1 LVSDREGGGISP
13 LRWHFDEPPNEEVF
27 PPMIRTKR
35 FVAALRRTPSD
46 LKRLF
51 QEPLLLMGILLVNV
65 FLFLFVVLPLFKI
78 FQLSFEDNGRFSLQ
92 VFVDLMS
99 KRYNVQPL
107 IHSLT
112 LGVAVSILGTLI
124 GFIFAYAIT
133 RVDIPW
139 KRFFTVTATF
149 PIIAPPFMMSLSAIL
164 LFGKQGFVSKMI
176 LREMIQFKI
185 YGFWGLLVVE
195 TLTYFST
202 AYLTLYGVLQAIDP
216 ALEDAALDLGAS
228 KGKIFRSITLPLATP
243 GIASAIL
250 LIFSQSL
257 ADFGNPMILAGNY
270 TILATQAY
278 LTIVGMYNMKGGAA
292 LAILLLIP
300 SLIAFCVQK
309 YWVSRKSYVTVTGKP
324 SAARIKV
331 DRPLTKYSIFGLCL
345 LLASVI
351 FLFYGMILF
360 GSVVKLWGANHSL
373 TWDNYVH
380 VFTIGWEYIKDTLL
394 LSSIA
399 TPIAGVLAMVIAF
412 LVVRKNFPGKRLM
425 ELVSLL
431 TFAVPGTVVGIG
443 YILAFNQRPLLL
455 TGTAAIIVLLFI
467 FRDIAVG
474 VQTGIAELQQID
486 PSIEEASTDLGADS
500 SVTFRRITL
509 PLITPAFYAGLAFT
523 FVKCMTAISAVIF
536 VVSGKWNL
544 ITIAILGSVENSDL
558 SQAAAFSVV
567 IIIFILLALWLIQ
580 FLVNRLG
587 GGRKLK
593 FEKAETLQSI

>member
-1 LVSDREGGGISP
+1 MKKTQR
-13 LRWHFDEPPNEEVF
+13 
-27 PPMIRTKR
+27 M
-35 FVAALRRTPSD
+35 VAYLRRAPSD
-46 LKRLF
+46 VRKLF
-51 QEPLLLMGILLVNV
+51 NEPLLLVGILLVNL
-65 FLFLFVVLPLFKI
+65 FLFLFIVLPLFKI
-78 FQLSFEDNGRFSLQ
+78 FQLSFEENGRFSLGI
-92 VFVDLMS
+92 FWDLMS

-112 LGVAVSILGTLI
+112 LGVTVSILGTII
-124 GFIFAYAIT
+124 GFVFAYAIT

-139 KRFFTVTATF
+139 KRFFNITATF

-164 LFGKQGFVSKMI
+164 LFGKQGFVSKLI
-176 LREMIQFKI
+176 LQNMIQFQI
-185 YGFWGLLVVE
+185 YGFYGLLMVE

-243 GIASAIL
+243 GIASAVL
-250 LIFSQSL
+250 LVFSQSL
-257 ADFGNPMILAGNY
+257 ADFGNPIILAGNY

-278 LTIVGMYNMKGGAA
+278 LTIVGMYDMKGGAA

-300 SLIAFCVQK
+300 SLIAFFLQK

-324 SAARIKV
+324 SSGRIKM
-331 DRPLTKYSIFGLCL
+331 DDPLTRYGIFGLCL
-345 LLASVI
+345 FLTLII
-351 FLFYGMILF
+351 FLFYGMVIF
-360 GSVVKLWGANHSL
+360 GSLVKLWGANHTL
-373 TWDNYVH
+373 TLNNYKH

-399 TPIAGVLAMVIAF
+399 TPLAGILAMIIAF
-412 LVVRKNFPGKRLM
+412 LVVRKQFPGKRLM
-425 ELVSLL
+425 EMVSLL

-443 YILAFNQRPLLL
+443 YILAFNQPPLVL

-500 SVTFRRITL
+500 SFTFRKITL
-509 PLITPAFYAGLAFT
+509 PLIAPAFYSGLAFT

-567 IIIFILLALWLIQ
+567 IIIFILIALWVIQ
-580 FLVNRLG
+580 WLVNQLG
-587 GGRKLK
+587 RGRKIK
-593 FEKAETLQSI
+593 FEKAEAL

>member
-1 LVSDREGGGISP
+1 MVKTR
-13 LRWHFDEPPNEEVF
+13 
-27 PPMIRTKR
+27 R
-35 FVAALRRTPSD
+35 FVAYLRRTPSD
-46 LKRLF
+46 IRKLF
-51 QEPLLLMGILLVNV
+51 REPLLLIGILLVNL
-65 FLFLFVVLPLFKI
+65 FLFLFIVFPLFKI
-78 FQLSFEDNGRFSLQ
+78 FQLSFEEEGRFSIN
-92 VFVDLMS
+92 VFFELLS

-107 IHSLT
+107 IHSLN
-112 LGVAVSILGTLI
+112 LGVVVSILSTVI
-124 GFIFAYAIT
+124 GFIFAYAVT

-139 KRFFTVTATF
+139 KRFFNVTATF

-176 LREMIQFKI
+176 LNGLIEFKI
-185 YGFWGLLVVE
+185 YGFYGLLVVE
-195 TLTYFST
+195 TLTYFPT

-228 KGKIFRSITLPLATP
+228 KGKIFRSITLPLAIP
-243 GIASAIL
+243 GLASAFL
-250 LIFSQSL
+250 LVFSQSL

-278 LTIVGMYNMKGGAA
+278 LTIVGMYDMKGGAA

-300 SLIAFCVQK
+300 SLIAFCLQK

-324 SAARIKV
+324 STTRIKM
-331 DRPLTKYSIFGLCL
+331 DHPLTKYSIFGLCI
-345 LLASVI
+345 LLAAVI
-351 FLFYGMILF
+351 FLFYGMVFF
-360 GSVVKLWGANHSL
+360 GSLVKLWGANHSL
-373 TWDNYVH
+373 TINNYKH
-380 VFTIGWEYIKDTLL
+380 VFTVGWEFIKDTLI

-399 TPIAGVLAMVIAF
+399 TPIAGILAMIIAF
-412 LVVRKNFPGKRLM
+412 LVVRKTFPGKRLM
-425 ELVSLL
+425 EMVSLL

-443 YILAFNQRPLLL
+443 YILAFNEPPLVL

-500 SVTFRRITL
+500 SFTFRKITL
-509 PLITPAFYAGLAFT
+509 PLITPAFYSGLAFT

-567 IIIFILLALWLIQ
+567 IIVFILLALWLIQ
-580 FLVNRLG
+580 FLVNQMG
-587 GGRKLK
+587 GGRKIK
-593 FEKAETLQSI
+593 FEKAEVVRSN

>member
-1 LVSDREGGGISP
+1 
-13 LRWHFDEPPNEEVF
+13 
-27 PPMIRTKR
+27 MKR
-35 FVAALRRTPSD
+35 IQRMAAYLRRAPSD
-46 LKRLF
+46 IRKLF
-51 QEPLLLMGILLVNV
+51 KDPLLLAGILLVNV
-65 FLFLFVVLPLFKI
+65 FLFLFIVLPLFKI
-78 FQLSFEDNGRFSLQ
+78 FQLSFEENGQFSLG
-92 VFVDLMS
+92 VFWDLMS

-112 LGVAVSILGTLI
+112 LGVIVSLLSTII

-133 RVDIPW
+133 RADIPW
-139 KRFFTVTATF
+139 KRFFNIMATF

-164 LFGKQGFVSKMI
+164 LFGKQGFVSKLI
-176 LREMIQFKI
+176 LQDMIQFQI
-185 YGFWGLLVVE
+185 YGFYGLLVVE

-216 ALEDAALDLGAS
+216 ALEDAALNLGAS
-228 KGKIFRSITLPLATP
+228 KGKVFRSITLPLATP

-250 LIFSQSL
+250 LVFSQSL

-278 LTIVGMYNMKGGAA
+278 LTIVGMYDMKGGAA
-292 LAILLLIP
+292 LAVLLLIP
-300 SLIAFCVQK
+300 SLIAFLLQK

-324 SAARIKV
+324 SSARIKM
-331 DRPLTKYSIFGLCL
+331 DDPLTRYGIFGLCL
-345 LLASVI
+345 FLTSII

-360 GSVVKLWGANHSL
+360 GSFVKLWGANHTL
-373 TWDNYVH
+373 TLDNYIH
-380 VFTIGWEYIKDTLL
+380 VFTIGGKYIRDTLL

-399 TPIAGVLAMVIAF
+399 TPLAGILAMIIAF
-412 LVVRKNFPGKRLM
+412 LVVRKQFPGKRLM
-425 ELVSLL
+425 EMVSLL

-443 YILAFNQRPLLL
+443 YILAFNQPPLVL

-500 SVTFRRITL
+500 SYTFRKITL
-509 PLITPAFYAGLAFT
+509 PLITPAFYSGLAFT

-567 IIIFILLALWLIQ
+567 IIIFILIALWLIQ
-580 FLVNRLG
+580 MLVNQIG
-587 GGRKLK
+587 GDRKIK
-593 FEKAETLQSI
+593 FEKAEAI

>member
-1 LVSDREGGGISP
+1 MPRSVRAVAYL
-13 LRWHFDEPPNEEVF
+13 
-27 PPMIRTKR
+27 KR
-35 FVAALRRTPSD
+35 IPSD
-46 LKRLF
+46 IRKLWG
-51 QEPLLLMGILLVNV
+51 EPLLLFGITLVSV
-65 FLFLFVVLPLFKI
+65 FLFLFIVLPLFKI
-78 FQLSFEDNGRFSLQ
+78 FQLSFEENGRYSLK
-92 VFVDLMS
+92 VFAELLS
-99 KRYNVQPL
+99 KSYNVQPV

-112 LGVAVSILGTLI
+112 LGAAVSILGTVI
-124 GFIFAYAIT
+124 GFIFAYAVT

-139 KRFFTVTATF
+139 KRFFNVTATF

-164 LFGKQGFVSKMI
+164 LFGKQGFVSNMI
-176 LREMIQFKI
+176 LNDIIHFKI
-185 YGFWGLLVVE
+185 YGFYGLLVVE

-216 ALEDAALDLGAS
+216 ALEDAALDLGAP
-228 KGKIFRSITLPLATP
+228 KWKVFTRITLPLATP

-250 LIFSQSL
+250 LVFSQSL

-278 LTIVGMYNMKGGAA
+278 LTIVGMYDMRSGAG

-300 SLIAFCVQK
+300 SLIAFGLQK

-324 SAARIKV
+324 SSTRIKMDHPV
-331 DRPLTKYSIFGLCL
+331 TKYSIFGLCL
-345 LLASVI
+345 LLTGVI

-360 GSVVKLWGANHSL
+360 GSFVKLWGANHTL
-373 TWDNYVH
+373 TFGNYKH
-380 VFTIGWEYIKDTLL
+380 VFTVGWGFIRDTLL

-399 TPIAGVLAMVIAF
+399 TPIAGILAMFIAF

-443 YILAFNQRPLLL
+443 YILAFNEYPLKL

-467 FRDIAVG
+467 FRDLAVG

-486 PSIEEASTDLGADS
+486 PSIEEAATDLGADS
-500 SVTFRRITL
+500 ATTFRRITL

-523 FVKCMTAISAVIF
+523 FVKCMTAVSAVIF

-567 IIIFILLALWLIQ
+567 IIVFILLALWLIQ
-580 FLVNRLG
+580 FLVKQMQGEQRI
-587 GGRKLK
+587 R
-593 FEKAETLQSI
+593 FERAEAL

>member
-1 LVSDREGGGISP
+1 
-13 LRWHFDEPPNEEVF
+13 
-27 PPMIRTKR
+27 MKR
-35 FVAALRRTPSD
+35 IQRMAAYLRRAPSD
-46 LKRLF
+46 IRKLF
-51 QEPLLLMGILLVNV
+51 KDPLLLAGILLVNV
-65 FLFLFVVLPLFKI
+65 FLFLFIVLPLFKI
-78 FQLSFEDNGRFSLQ
+78 FQLSFEENGQFSLG
-92 VFVDLMS
+92 VFWDLMS

-112 LGVAVSILGTLI
+112 LGVIVSLLSTII

-133 RVDIPW
+133 RADIPW
-139 KRFFTVTATF
+139 KRFFNIMATF

-164 LFGKQGFVSKMI
+164 LFGKQGFVSKLI
-176 LREMIQFKI
+176 LQDMIQFQI
-185 YGFWGLLVVE
+185 YGFYGLLVVE

-216 ALEDAALDLGAS
+216 ALEDAALNLGAS
-228 KGKIFRSITLPLATP
+228 KGKVFRSITLPLATP

-250 LIFSQSL
+250 LVFSQSL

-278 LTIVGMYNMKGGAA
+278 LTIVGMYDMKGGAA
-292 LAILLLIP
+292 LAVLLLIP
-300 SLIAFCVQK
+300 SLIAFLLQK

-324 SAARIKV
+324 SSARIKM
-331 DRPLTKYSIFGLCL
+331 DDPLTRYGIFGLCL
-345 LLASVI
+345 FLTLII
-351 FLFYGMILF
+351 FLFYGMVLF
-360 GSVVKLWGANHSL
+360 GSFVKLWGANHTL
-373 TWDNYVH
+373 TLDNYIH
-380 VFTIGWEYIKDTLL
+380 VFTIGWKYIRDTLL

-399 TPIAGVLAMVIAF
+399 TPLAGILAMIIAF
-412 LVVRKNFPGKRLM
+412 LVVRKQFPGKRLM
-425 ELVSLL
+425 EMVSLL

-443 YILAFNQRPLLL
+443 YILAFNQPPLVL

-500 SVTFRRITL
+500 SFTFRKITL
-509 PLITPAFYAGLAFT
+509 PLITPAFYSGLAFT

-567 IIIFILLALWLIQ
+567 IIIFILIALWLIQ
-580 FLVNRLG
+580 MLVNQIG
-587 GGRKLK
+587 GERKIK
-593 FEKAETLQSI
+593 FEKAKAI

>member
-1 LVSDREGGGISP
+1 MPGSGRAVAYL
-13 LRWHFDEPPNEEVF
+13 
-27 PPMIRTKR
+27 KR
-35 FVAALRRTPSD
+35 VPSD
-46 LKRLF
+46 IRKLWR
-51 QEPLLLMGILLVNV
+51 EPLLLLGITLVSV
-65 FLFLFVVLPLFKI
+65 FLFLFIVLPLFKI
-78 FQLSFEDNGRFSLQ
+78 FQLSFEENGRYSLK
-92 VFVDLMS
+92 VFAELLS
-99 KRYNVQPL
+99 KSYNVQPL

-112 LGVAVSILGTLI
+112 LGAAVSILGTVI
-124 GFIFAYAIT
+124 GFIFAYAVT

-139 KRFFTVTATF
+139 KRFFNVTATF

-164 LFGKQGFVSKMI
+164 LFGKQGFVSNMI
-176 LREMIQFKI
+176 LNDIIHFKI
-185 YGFWGLLVVE
+185 YGFYGLLVVE

-228 KGKIFRSITLPLATP
+228 KWKVFTRITLPLATP

-250 LIFSQSL
+250 LVFSQSL

-278 LTIVGMYNMKGGAA
+278 LTIVGMYDMRSGAG

-300 SLIAFCVQK
+300 SLIAFCLQK

-324 SAARIKV
+324 SSTRIKMDHPV
-331 DRPLTKYSIFGLCL
+331 TKYSIFGLCL
-345 LLASVI
+345 LLTGVI
-351 FLFYGMILF
+351 FLFYGMVLF
-360 GSVVKLWGANHSL
+360 GSFVKLWGANHSL
-373 TWDNYVH
+373 TFGNYKH
-380 VFTIGWEYIKDTLL
+380 VFTVGWGFIRDTLL

-399 TPIAGVLAMVIAF
+399 TPIAGILAMIIAF

-443 YILAFNQRPLLL
+443 YILAFNEYPLKL

-467 FRDIAVG
+467 FRDLAVG

-486 PSIEEASTDLGADS
+486 PSIEEAATDLGADS
-500 SVTFRRITL
+500 ATTFWRITL

-523 FVKCMTAISAVIF
+523 FVKCMTAVSAVIF

-567 IIIFILLALWLIQ
+567 IIVFILLALWLIQ
-580 FLVNRLG
+580 FLVKQMQGEQRI
-587 GGRKLK
+587 K
-593 FEKAETLQSI
+593 FERAEAL

>member
-1 LVSDREGGGISP
+1 
-13 LRWHFDEPPNEEVF
+13 
-27 PPMIRTKR
+27 MIRTKR
-35 FVAALRRTPSD
+35 LVASLRRTPSD

-133 RVDIPW
+133 RVNIPW

-164 LFGKQGFVSKMI
+164 LFGKQGFVSKII

-331 DRPLTKYSIFGLCL
+331 DRSLTKYSIFGLCL

-380 VFTIGWEYIKDTLL
+380 VFTIGWEYIKDTLI

-399 TPIAGVLAMVIAF
+399 TPISGVLAMVIAF

-509 PLITPAFYAGLAFT
+509 PLITPAFYTGLAFT

>member
-1 LVSDREGGGISP
+1 MGQA
-13 LRWHFDEPPNEEVF
+13 
-27 PPMIRTKR
+27 KR
-35 FVAALRRTPSD
+35 CVAYLKRAPSD
-46 LKRLF
+46 IRKLF
-51 QEPLLLMGILLVNV
+51 RDPLLLIGIILVNV
-65 FLFLFVVLPLFKI
+65 FLFLFIVLPLFKI
-78 FQLSFEDNGRFSLQ
+78 FQLSFEEDGQLSLK
-92 VFVDLMS
+92 VFVEVLS

-107 IHSLT
+107 IHSLN
-112 LGVAVSILGTLI
+112 LGVAVSILSTII
-124 GFIFAYAIT
+124 GFIFAYAVT

-139 KRFFTVTATF
+139 KRFFNVTATF

-176 LREMIQFKI
+176 LQNLIEFKI
-185 YGFWGLLVVE
+185 YGFYGLLMVE

-228 KGKIFRSITLPLATP
+228 KGKVFRSITLPLATP

-250 LIFSQSL
+250 LVFSQSL

-278 LTIVGMYNMKGGAA
+278 LTIVGMYDMKGGAA

-300 SLIAFCVQK
+300 SLIAFCLQK

-324 SAARIKV
+324 STTRIKMDHPV
-331 DRPLTKYSIFGLCL
+331 TKFSIFGLCL
-345 LLASVI
+345 VLAGII
-351 FLFYGMILF
+351 FLFYGMVLF
-360 GSVVKLWGANHSL
+360 GSLVKLWGANHSL
-373 TWDNYVH
+373 TINNYKH
-380 VFTIGWEYIKDTLL
+380 VFTVGWEFIKDTLI

-399 TPIAGVLAMVIAF
+399 TPIAGILAMIIAF

-425 ELVSLL
+425 EMVSLL

-443 YILAFNQRPLLL
+443 YILAFNQPPLVL

-500 SVTFRRITL
+500 SHTFRKITL
-509 PLITPAFYAGLAFT
+509 PLITPAFYSGLAFT

-567 IIIFILLALWLIQ
+567 IIVFILLALWLIQ
-580 FLVNRLG
+580 YLVNQMG
-587 GGRKLK
+587 SGRRIK
-593 FEKAETLQSI
+593 FEKAEALQSR

>member
-1 LVSDREGGGISP
+1 ML
-13 LRWHFDEPPNEEVF
+13 
-27 PPMIRTKR
+27 KR
-35 FVAALRRTPSD
+35 KRIVAYLKRAPSD
-46 LKRLF
+46 IRKLF
-51 QEPLLLMGILLVNV
+51 RDPLLLIGIILVNV
-65 FLFLFVVLPLFKI
+65 FLFLFIVLPLFKI
-78 FQLSFEDNGRFSLQ
+78 FQLSFEVNGQFSLG
-92 VFVDLMS
+92 VFVDVLS

-107 IHSLT
+107 IHSLN
-112 LGVAVSILGTLI
+112 LGVAVSILSTVI
-124 GFIFAYAIT
+124 GFIFAYAVT

-139 KRFFTVTATF
+139 KRFFSVTATF

-176 LREMIQFKI
+176 LQNLIEFKI
-185 YGFWGLLVVE
+185 YGFYGLLVVE

-228 KGKIFRSITLPLATP
+228 KGKVFRSITLPLATP

-250 LIFSQSL
+250 LVFSQSL

-278 LTIVGMYNMKGGAA
+278 LTIVGMYDMKGGAA

-300 SLIAFCVQK
+300 SLMAFCLQK

-324 SAARIKV
+324 STTRIKMDHPV
-331 DRPLTKYSIFGLCL
+331 TKFSIFGLCL
-345 LLASVI
+345 VLAGII
-351 FLFYGMILF
+351 FLFYGMVFF
-360 GSVVKLWGANHSL
+360 GSLVKLWGANHSL
-373 TWDNYVH
+373 TINNYKH
-380 VFTIGWEYIKDTLL
+380 VFTVGWEFIKDTLI

-399 TPIAGVLAMVIAF
+399 TPIAGILAMIIAF

-443 YILAFNQRPLLL
+443 YILAFNQPPLVL
-455 TGTAAIIVLLFI
+455 TGTAAIIILLFI
-467 FRDIAVG
+467 FRDLAVG

-500 SVTFRRITL
+500 SHTFRKITL
-509 PLITPAFYAGLAFT
+509 PLITPAFYSGLAFT

-567 IIIFILLALWLIQ
+567 IIVFILLALWLIQ
-580 FLVNRLG
+580 FLVNQIG
-587 GGRKLK
+587 GGRKIK
-593 FEKAETLQSI
+593 FEKAEALQSR

>member
-1 LVSDREGGGISP
+1 MNKTQR
-13 LRWHFDEPPNEEVF
+13 
-27 PPMIRTKR
+27 M
-35 FVAALRRTPSD
+35 VAYLRRAPSD
-46 LKRLF
+46 VRKLF
-51 QEPLLLMGILLVNV
+51 KDPLLLAGILLVNL
-65 FLFLFVVLPLFKI
+65 FLFLFIVLPLFKI
-78 FQLSFEDNGRFSLQ
+78 FQLSFEENGRFSLGI
-92 VFVDLMS
+92 FWDLMS

-112 LGVAVSILGTLI
+112 LGVTVSILGTI
-124 GFIFAYAIT
+124 VGFVFAYAIT

-139 KRFFTVTATF
+139 KRFFNITATF

-164 LFGKQGFVSKMI
+164 LFGKQGFVSKLI
-176 LREMIQFKI
+176 LQNMIQFQI
-185 YGFWGLLVVE
+185 YGFYGLLMVE

-243 GIASAIL
+243 GIASAVL
-250 LIFSQSL
+250 LVFSQSL
-257 ADFGNPMILAGNY
+257 ADFGNPIILAGNY

-278 LTIVGMYNMKGGAA
+278 LTIVGMYDMKGGAA

-300 SLIAFCVQK
+300 SLIAFFLQK

-324 SAARIKV
+324 SSGRIKM
-331 DRPLTKYSIFGLCL
+331 DDPLTRYGIFGLCL
-345 LLASVI
+345 FLTLII
-351 FLFYGMILF
+351 FLFYGMVIF
-360 GSVVKLWGANHSL
+360 GSLVKLWGANHSL
-373 TWDNYVH
+373 TLDNYKH

-399 TPIAGVLAMVIAF
+399 TPLAGILAMIIAF
-412 LVVRKNFPGKRLM
+412 LVVRKQFPGKRLM
-425 ELVSLL
+425 EMVSLL

-443 YILAFNQRPLLL
+443 YILAFNQPPLVL

-500 SVTFRRITL
+500 SFTFRKITL
-509 PLITPAFYAGLAFT
+509 PLIAPAFYSGLAFT

-567 IIIFILLALWLIQ
+567 IIIFILIALWVIQ
-580 FLVNRLG
+580 WLVNQLG
-587 GGRKLK
+587 RGRKIK
-593 FEKAETLQSI
+593 FEKAEAL

>member
-1 LVSDREGGGISP
+1 MPRSRRVIAYL
-13 LRWHFDEPPNEEVF
+13 
-27 PPMIRTKR
+27 KR
-35 FVAALRRTPSD
+35 APSD
-46 LKRLF
+46 IRKLWR
-51 QEPLLLMGILLVNV
+51 EPLLLFGITLVSV
-65 FLFLFVVLPLFKI
+65 FLFLFIVLPLFKI
-78 FQLSFEDNGRFSLQ
+78 FQMSVEENGHYSLKVFTELLSKS
-92 VFVDLMS
+92 
-99 KRYNVQPL
+99 YNVQPL

-112 LGVAVSILGTLI
+112 LGTAVSILGTVI
-124 GFIFAYAIT
+124 GFIFAYSVT

-139 KRFFTVTATF
+139 KRFFNVTATF

-176 LREMIQFKI
+176 LGDLIQFKI
-185 YGFWGLLVVE
+185 YGFYGLFVVE

-228 KGKIFRSITLPLATP
+228 KWKVFTRITLPLATP
-243 GIASAIL
+243 GIASAVL
-250 LIFSQSL
+250 LVFSQSL

-278 LTIVGMYNMKGGAA
+278 LTIVGMYDMRGGAG

-300 SLIAFCVQK
+300 SLIAFGLQK

-324 SAARIKV
+324 SSSRIKMDHPV
-331 DRPLTKYSIFGLCL
+331 TKYSIFGLCL
-345 LLASVI
+345 LLTGVI
-351 FLFYGMILF
+351 FLFYGMVLF
-360 GSVVKLWGANHSL
+360 GSFVKLWGANHSL
-373 TWDNYVH
+373 TLGNYQH
-380 VFTIGWEYIKDTLL
+380 VFTVGWGFIRDTLL

-399 TPIAGVLAMVIAF
+399 TPIAGILAMIIAF

-443 YILAFNQRPLLL
+443 YILAFNEYPLKL

-467 FRDIAVG
+467 FRDLAVG

-486 PSIEEASTDLGADS
+486 PSIEEAATDLGADS
-500 SVTFRRITL
+500 ATTFRRITL

-523 FVKCMTAISAVIF
+523 FVKCMTAVSAVIF

-567 IIIFILLALWLIQ
+567 IILFILLALWLIQ
-580 FLVNRLG
+580 FLVKQMQGER
-587 GGRKLK
+587 RIK
-593 FEKAETLQSI
+593 FEKAEAL

>member
-1 LVSDREGGGISP
+1 MAT
-13 LRWHFDEPPNEEVF
+13 H
-27 PPMIRTKR
+27 KR
-35 FVAALRRTPSD
+35 LIAYFKRIPSD
-46 LKRLF
+46 IRKLLR
-51 QEPLLLMGILLVNV
+51 EPLLLAGILLVNL
-65 FLFLFVVLPLFKI
+65 FLFLFIVFPLFKI
-78 FQLSFEDNGRFSLQ
+78 FQLSFEEEGRFSIN
-92 VFVDLMS
+92 VFFELLS

-107 IHSLT
+107 IHSLN
-112 LGVAVSILGTLI
+112 LGVAVSILSTVI
-124 GFIFAYAIT
+124 GFIFAYAVT

-139 KRFFTVTATF
+139 KRFFNVTATF

-176 LREMIQFKI
+176 LGNLIEFKI
-185 YGFWGLLVVE
+185 YGFYGLLVVE
-195 TLTYFST
+195 TLTYFPT

-243 GIASAIL
+243 GLASAFL
-250 LIFSQSL
+250 LVFSQSL

-300 SLIAFCVQK
+300 SLIAFFLQK

-324 SAARIKV
+324 SATRIKM
-331 DRPLTKYSIFGLCL
+331 DRPLTKFSIFGLCIL
-345 LLASVI
+345 LTTVI
-351 FLFYGMILF
+351 FLFYGMVFF
-360 GSVVKLWGANHSL
+360 GSLVKLWGANHTL
-373 TWDNYVH
+373 TLNNYKH
-380 VFTIGWEYIKDTLL
+380 VFTVGGEFIKDTLL

-399 TPIAGVLAMVIAF
+399 TPIAGILAMIIAF

-425 ELVSLL
+425 EMVSLL

-443 YILAFNQRPLLL
+443 YILAFNEPPLVL
-455 TGTAAIIVLLFI
+455 TGTAAIIILLFI

-500 SVTFRRITL
+500 SFTFRKITL
-509 PLITPAFYAGLAFT
+509 PLITPAFYSGLAFT

-567 IIIFILLALWLIQ
+567 IIVFILLALWLIQ
-580 FLVNRLG
+580 FLVNRVG
-587 GGRKLK
+587 GGRKIR
-593 FEKAETLQSI
+593 FEKAEVVRSN

>member
-1 LVSDREGGGISP
+1 MNKTQR
-13 LRWHFDEPPNEEVF
+13 
-27 PPMIRTKR
+27 M
-35 FVAALRRTPSD
+35 VAYLRRAPSD
-46 LKRLF
+46 VRKLF
-51 QEPLLLMGILLVNV
+51 KDPLLLVGILLVNL
-65 FLFLFVVLPLFKI
+65 FLFLFIVLPLFKI
-78 FQLSFEDNGRFSLQ
+78 FQLSFEENGRFSLGI
-92 VFVDLMS
+92 FWDLMS

-112 LGVAVSILGTLI
+112 LGVTVSILGTI
-124 GFIFAYAIT
+124 VGFVFAYAIT

-139 KRFFTVTATF
+139 KRFFNVTATF

-164 LFGKQGFVSKMI
+164 LFGKQGFVSKLI
-176 LREMIQFKI
+176 LQNMIQFQI
-185 YGFWGLLVVE
+185 YGFYGLLMVE

-243 GIASAIL
+243 GIASAVL
-250 LIFSQSL
+250 LVFSQSL
-257 ADFGNPMILAGNY
+257 ADFGNPIILAGNY

-278 LTIVGMYNMKGGAA
+278 LTIVGMYDMKGGAA

-300 SLIAFCVQK
+300 SLIAFFLQK

-324 SAARIKV
+324 SSGRIKM
-331 DRPLTKYSIFGLCL
+331 DDPLTRYGIFGLCL
-345 LLASVI
+345 FLTLII
-351 FLFYGMILF
+351 FLFYGMVIF
-360 GSVVKLWGANHSL
+360 GSLVKLWGANHTL
-373 TWDNYVH
+373 TLDNYKH

-399 TPIAGVLAMVIAF
+399 TPLAGILAMIIAF
-412 LVVRKNFPGKRLM
+412 LVVRKQFPGKRLM
-425 ELVSLL
+425 EMVSLL

-443 YILAFNQRPLLL
+443 YILAFNQPPLVL

-500 SVTFRRITL
+500 SFTFRKITL
-509 PLITPAFYAGLAFT
+509 PLIAPAFYSGLAFT

-567 IIIFILLALWLIQ
+567 IIIFILIALWLIQ
-580 FLVNRLG
+580 LLVSQVGR
-587 GGRKLK
+587 GRKIK
-593 FEKAETLQSI
+593 FEKAEAL

>member
-1 LVSDREGGGISP
+1 MAT
-13 LRWHFDEPPNEEVF
+13 H
-27 PPMIRTKR
+27 KR
-35 FVAALRRTPSD
+35 LIAYFKRIPSD
-46 LKRLF
+46 IRKLVR
-51 QEPLLLMGILLVNV
+51 EPLLLIGILLVNL
-65 FLFLFVVLPLFKI
+65 FLFLFIVFPLFKI
-78 FQLSFEDNGRFSLQ
+78 FQLSFEEEGRLSIS
-92 VFVDLMS
+92 VFFDLLS

-107 IHSLT
+107 IHSLN
-112 LGVAVSILGTLI
+112 LGVTVSILSTVI
-124 GFIFAYAIT
+124 GFIFAYAVT

-139 KRFFTVTATF
+139 KRFFNVTATF

-176 LREMIQFKI
+176 LGNLIEFKI
-185 YGFWGLLVVE
+185 YGFYGLLVVE
-195 TLTYFST
+195 TLTYFPT

-243 GIASAIL
+243 GLASAFL
-250 LIFSQSL
+250 LVFSQSL

-278 LTIVGMYNMKGGAA
+278 LTIVGMYDMKGGAA

-300 SLIAFCVQK
+300 SLIAFFLQK

-324 SAARIKV
+324 SATRIKM
-331 DRPLTKYSIFGLCL
+331 DHPLTKVSIFGLCIL
-345 LLASVI
+345 FTTVI
-351 FLFYGMILF
+351 FLFYGMVFF
-360 GSVVKLWGANHSL
+360 GSLVKLWGANHTL
-373 TWDNYVH
+373 TLNNYKH
-380 VFTIGWEYIKDTLL
+380 VFTVGGEFIKDTLL

-399 TPIAGVLAMVIAF
+399 TPIAGILAMIIAF

-425 ELVSLL
+425 EMVSLL

-443 YILAFNQRPLLL
+443 YILAFNEPPLVL

-500 SVTFRRITL
+500 SFTFRKITL
-509 PLITPAFYAGLAFT
+509 PLITPAFYSGLAFT

-567 IIIFILLALWLIQ
+567 IIVFILLALWLIQ
-580 FLVNRLG
+580 FLVNRVG
-587 GGRKLK
+587 GGRKIR
-593 FEKAETLQSI
+593 FEKAEVVRSN

>member
-1 LVSDREGGGISP
+1 MPRSGRAVAYL
-13 LRWHFDEPPNEEVF
+13 
-27 PPMIRTKR
+27 KR
-35 FVAALRRTPSD
+35 VPSD
-46 LKRLF
+46 IRKLWR
-51 QEPLLLMGILLVNV
+51 EPLLLLGITLVSV
-65 FLFLFVVLPLFKI
+65 FLFLFIVLPLFKI
-78 FQLSFEDNGRFSLQ
+78 FQLSFEENGRYSLK
-92 VFVDLMS
+92 VFAELLS
-99 KRYNVQPL
+99 KSYNVQPL

-112 LGVAVSILGTLI
+112 LGAAVSILGTVI
-124 GFIFAYAIT
+124 GFIFAYAVT

-139 KRFFTVTATF
+139 KRFFNVTATF

-164 LFGKQGFVSKMI
+164 LFGKQGFVSNMI
-176 LREMIQFKI
+176 LNDIIHFKI
-185 YGFWGLLVVE
+185 YGFYGLLVVE

-228 KGKIFRSITLPLATP
+228 KWKVFTRITLPLATP

-250 LIFSQSL
+250 LVFSQSL

-278 LTIVGMYNMKGGAA
+278 LTIVGMYDMRSGAG

-300 SLIAFCVQK
+300 SLIAFGLQK

-324 SAARIKV
+324 SSTRIKMDHPV
-331 DRPLTKYSIFGLCL
+331 TKYSIFGLCL
-345 LLASVI
+345 LLTGVI
-351 FLFYGMILF
+351 FLFYGMVLF
-360 GSVVKLWGANHSL
+360 GSFVKLWGANHSL
-373 TWDNYVH
+373 TFGNYKH
-380 VFTIGWEYIKDTLL
+380 VFTVGWGFIRDTLL

-399 TPIAGVLAMVIAF
+399 TPIAGILAMIIAF

-443 YILAFNQRPLLL
+443 YILAFNEYPLKL

-467 FRDIAVG
+467 FRDLAVG

-486 PSIEEASTDLGADS
+486 PSIEEAATDLGADS
-500 SVTFRRITL
+500 VTTFWRITL

-523 FVKCMTAISAVIF
+523 FVKCMTAVSAVIF

-567 IIIFILLALWLIQ
+567 IIVFILLALWLIQ
-580 FLVNRLG
+580 FLVKQMQGEQRI
-587 GGRKLK
+587 K
-593 FEKAETLQSI
+593 FERAEAL

>member
-1 LVSDREGGGISP
+1 MTKNKRLVAY
-13 LRWHFDEPPNEEVF
+13 F
-27 PPMIRTKR
+27 KR
-35 FVAALRRTPSD
+35 IPSD
-46 LKRLF
+46 IRKLVK
-51 QEPLLLMGILLVNV
+51 EPLLLIGILLVNL
-65 FLFLFVVLPLFKI
+65 FLFLFIVFPLFKI
-78 FQLSFEDNGRFSLQ
+78 LELSFEEEGRLSIN
-92 VFVDLMS
+92 VFFDLLS
-99 KRYNVQPL
+99 KRYNVLPL

-112 LGVAVSILGTLI
+112 LGVAVSVLSTVI
-124 GFIFAYAIT
+124 GFIFAYAVT

-139 KRFFTVTATF
+139 KRFFNVTATF

-176 LREMIQFKI
+176 LNGLIEFQI
-185 YGFWGLLVVE
+185 YGFYGLLVVE
-195 TLTYFST
+195 TLTYFPT

-243 GIASAIL
+243 GIASAVL
-250 LIFSQSL
+250 LVFSQSL

-300 SLIAFCVQK
+300 SLIAFFLQK

-324 SAARIKV
+324 SATRIKM
-331 DRPLTKYSIFGLCL
+331 DHPTTKYSIFGLCL
-345 LLASVI
+345 LLAAVI
-351 FLFYGMILF
+351 FLFYGMVFF
-360 GSVVKLWGANHSL
+360 GSLVKLWGANHSL
-373 TWDNYVH
+373 TINNYKH
-380 VFTIGWEYIKDTLL
+380 VFTIGGKFIKDTLL

-399 TPIAGVLAMVIAF
+399 TPIAGILAMVIAF

-425 ELVSLL
+425 EMVSLL

-443 YILAFNQRPLLL
+443 YILAFNTPPLVL
-455 TGTAAIIVLLFI
+455 TGTAAIIILLFI

-500 SVTFRRITL
+500 SFTFRKITL
-509 PLITPAFYAGLAFT
+509 PLITPAFYSGLAFT

-580 FLVNRLG
+580 FLVNQLG
-587 GGRKLK
+587 GGRRIK
-593 FEKAETLQSI
+593 FEKAEAVRSI

>member
-1 LVSDREGGGISP
+1 
-13 LRWHFDEPPNEEVF
+13 
-27 PPMIRTKR
+27 
-35 FVAALRRTPSD
+35 
-46 LKRLF
+46 
-51 QEPLLLMGILLVNV
+51 
-65 FLFLFVVLPLFKI
+65 
-78 FQLSFEDNGRFSLQ
+78 
-92 VFVDLMS
+92 
-99 KRYNVQPL
+99 
-107 IHSLT
+107 
-112 LGVAVSILGTLI
+112 LGTLI

-228 KGKIFRSITLPLATP
+228 KGKVFRSVTLPLATP
-243 GIASAIL
+243 AIASAIL

-278 LTIVGMYNMKGGAA
+278 LTIVGMYNMKAGAA

-309 YWVSRKSYVTVTGKP
+309 YWVSRRSYVTVTGKP
-324 SAARIKV
+324 SAARIKMSS
-331 DRPLTKYSIFGLCL
+331 PLAKYTLFGLCVAL
-345 LLASVI
+345 TGII
-351 FLFYGMILF
+351 FLFYGMVVF
-360 GSVVKLWGANHSL
+360 GSFVKLWGANHTL
-373 TWDNYVH
+373 TLDNYKH
-380 VFTIGWEYIKDTLL
+380 AFTVGWGYIKDTLL
-394 LSSIA
+394 LSSVA
-399 TPIAGVLAMVIAF
+399 TPIAGILAMIIAF
-412 LVVRKNFPGKRLM
+412 LVVRKKFPGKRLM

-443 YILAFNQRPLLL
+443 YILAFNQPPIML

-500 SVTFRRITL
+500 SITFRRITL
-509 PLITPAFYAGLAFT
+509 PLITPAFYSGLAFT

-536 VVSGKWNL
+536 VVSGRWNL
-544 ITIAILGSVENSDL
+544 ITIAILGSVESSHL

-567 IIIFILLALWLIQ
+567 IIIFILLALQVIQ

-593 FEKAETLQSI
+593 FEKAESL

>member
-1 LVSDREGGGISP
+1 MPRSGRAVTYL
-13 LRWHFDEPPNEEVF
+13 
-27 PPMIRTKR
+27 KR
-35 FVAALRRTPSD
+35 VPSD
-46 LKRLF
+46 IRKLWR
-51 QEPLLLMGILLVNV
+51 EPLLLLGITLVSV
-65 FLFLFVVLPLFKI
+65 FLFLFIVLPLFKI
-78 FQLSFEDNGRFSLQ
+78 FQLSFEENGRYSLK
-92 VFVDLMS
+92 VFAELLS
-99 KRYNVQPL
+99 KSYNVQPL

-112 LGVAVSILGTLI
+112 LGAAVSILGTVI
-124 GFIFAYAIT
+124 GFIFAYAVT

-139 KRFFTVTATF
+139 KRFFNVTATF

-164 LFGKQGFVSKMI
+164 LFGKQGFVSNMI
-176 LREMIQFKI
+176 LNDIIHFKI
-185 YGFWGLLVVE
+185 YGFYGLLVVE

-202 AYLTLYGVLQAIDP
+202 AYLTMYGVLQAIDP

-228 KGKIFRSITLPLATP
+228 KWKVFTRITLPLATP

-250 LIFSQSL
+250 LVFSQSL

-278 LTIVGMYNMKGGAA
+278 LTIVGMYDMRSGAG

-300 SLIAFCVQK
+300 SLIAFGLQK

-324 SAARIKV
+324 SSTRIKMDHPV
-331 DRPLTKYSIFGLCL
+331 TKYSIFGLCL
-345 LLASVI
+345 LLTGVI
-351 FLFYGMILF
+351 FLFYGMVLF
-360 GSVVKLWGANHSL
+360 GAFVKLWGANHSL
-373 TWDNYVH
+373 TFGNYKH
-380 VFTIGWEYIKDTLL
+380 VFTVGWGFIRDTLL

-399 TPIAGVLAMVIAF
+399 TPIAGILAMIIAF

-443 YILAFNQRPLLL
+443 YILAFNEYPLKL

-467 FRDIAVG
+467 FRDLAVG

-486 PSIEEASTDLGADS
+486 PSIEEAATDLGADS
-500 SVTFRRITL
+500 ATTFWRITL

-523 FVKCMTAISAVIF
+523 FVKCMTAVSAVIF

-567 IIIFILLALWLIQ
+567 IIVFILLALWLIQ
-580 FLVNRLG
+580 FLVKQMQGEQRI
-587 GGRKLK
+587 R
-593 FEKAETLQSI
+593 FERAEAL

>member
-1 LVSDREGGGISP
+1 MKKTQR
-13 LRWHFDEPPNEEVF
+13 
-27 PPMIRTKR
+27 M
-35 FVAALRRTPSD
+35 VAYLRRAPSD
-46 LKRLF
+46 VRKLF
-51 QEPLLLMGILLVNV
+51 KDPLLLVGILLVNL
-65 FLFLFVVLPLFKI
+65 FLFLFIVLPLFKI
-78 FQLSFEDNGRFSLQ
+78 FQLSFEDNGRFSLGI
-92 VFVDLMS
+92 FLELMS

-112 LGVAVSILGTLI
+112 LGVTVSILGTII

-133 RVDIPW
+133 RADIPW
-139 KRFFTVTATF
+139 KRFFNITATF

-164 LFGKQGFVSKMI
+164 LFGKQGFVSKLI
-176 LREMIQFKI
+176 LQNMIQFQI
-185 YGFWGLLVVE
+185 YGFYGLLVVE

-228 KGKIFRSITLPLATP
+228 KGKVFRSITLPLATP

-250 LIFSQSL
+250 LVFSQSL
-257 ADFGNPMILAGNY
+257 ADFGNPIILAGNY

-300 SLIAFCVQK
+300 SLIAFFLQK

-324 SAARIKV
+324 SSGRIKM
-331 DRPLTKYSIFGLCL
+331 DDPLTRYGIFGLCL
-345 LLASVI
+345 FLTLII
-351 FLFYGMILF
+351 FLFYGMVIF
-360 GSVVKLWGANHSL
+360 GSLVKLWGANHSL
-373 TWDNYVH
+373 TLDNYRH

-399 TPIAGVLAMVIAF
+399 TPLAGILAMIIAF
-412 LVVRKNFPGKRLM
+412 LVVRKQFPGKRLM
-425 ELVSLL
+425 EMVSLL

-443 YILAFNQRPLLL
+443 YILAFNEPPLVL

-500 SVTFRRITL
+500 SFTFRKITL
-509 PLITPAFYAGLAFT
+509 PLITPAFYSGLAFT

-567 IIIFILLALWLIQ
+567 IIIFILIALWIIQ
-580 FLVNRLG
+580 RLVNQLG
-587 GGRKLK
+587 RGRKIK
-593 FEKAETLQSI
+593 FEKAEAL

>member
-1 LVSDREGGGISP
+1 MNKTQR
-13 LRWHFDEPPNEEVF
+13 
-27 PPMIRTKR
+27 M
-35 FVAALRRTPSD
+35 VAYLRRAPSD
-46 LKRLF
+46 VRKLF
-51 QEPLLLMGILLVNV
+51 KDPLLLVGILLVNL
-65 FLFLFVVLPLFKI
+65 FLFLFIVLPLFKI
-78 FQLSFEDNGRFSLQ
+78 FQLSFEENGRFSLGI
-92 VFVDLMS
+92 FWDLMS

-112 LGVAVSILGTLI
+112 LGVTVSILGTII
-124 GFIFAYAIT
+124 GFVFAYAIT

-139 KRFFTVTATF
+139 KRFFNITATF

-164 LFGKQGFVSKMI
+164 LFGKQGFVSKLI
-176 LREMIQFKI
+176 LQNMIQFQI
-185 YGFWGLLVVE
+185 YGFYGLLMVE

-243 GIASAIL
+243 GIASAVL
-250 LIFSQSL
+250 LVFSQSL
-257 ADFGNPMILAGNY
+257 ADFGNPIILAGNY

-278 LTIVGMYNMKGGAA
+278 LTIVGMYDMKGGAA

-300 SLIAFCVQK
+300 SLIAFFLQK

-324 SAARIKV
+324 SSGRIKM
-331 DRPLTKYSIFGLCL
+331 DDPLTRYGIFGLCL
-345 LLASVI
+345 FLTLII
-351 FLFYGMILF
+351 FLFYGMVIF
-360 GSVVKLWGANHSL
+360 GSLVKLWGANHTL
-373 TWDNYVH
+373 TMDNYKH

-399 TPIAGVLAMVIAF
+399 TPLAGILAMIIAF
-412 LVVRKNFPGKRLM
+412 LVVRKQFPGKRLM
-425 ELVSLL
+425 EMVSLL

-443 YILAFNQRPLLL
+443 YILAFNQPPLVL

-500 SVTFRRITL
+500 SFTFRKITL
-509 PLITPAFYAGLAFT
+509 PLIAPAFYSGLAFT

-567 IIIFILLALWLIQ
+567 IIIFILIALWVIQ
-580 FLVNRLG
+580 WLVNQLG
-587 GGRKLK
+587 RGRKIK
-593 FEKAETLQSI
+593 FEKAEAL

>member
-1 LVSDREGGGISP
+1 MPRSGRAVAYL
-13 LRWHFDEPPNEEVF
+13 
-27 PPMIRTKR
+27 KR
-35 FVAALRRTPSD
+35 VPSD
-46 LKRLF
+46 IRKLWR
-51 QEPLLLMGILLVNV
+51 EPLLLLGITLVGV
-65 FLFLFVVLPLFKI
+65 FLFLFIVLPLFKI
-78 FQLSFEDNGRFSLQ
+78 FQLSFEENGRYSLK
-92 VFVDLMS
+92 VFAELLS
-99 KRYNVQPL
+99 KSYNVQPL

-112 LGVAVSILGTLI
+112 LGAAVSILGTVI
-124 GFIFAYAIT
+124 GFIFAYAVT

-139 KRFFTVTATF
+139 KRFFNVTATF

-164 LFGKQGFVSKMI
+164 LFGKQGFVSNMI
-176 LREMIQFKI
+176 LNDIIHFKI
-185 YGFWGLLVVE
+185 YGFYGLLVVE

-228 KGKIFRSITLPLATP
+228 KWKVFTRITLPLATP

-250 LIFSQSL
+250 LVFSQSL

-278 LTIVGMYNMKGGAA
+278 LTIVGMYDMRSGAG

-300 SLIAFCVQK
+300 SLIAFGLQK

-324 SAARIKV
+324 SSTRIKMDHPV
-331 DRPLTKYSIFGLCL
+331 TKYSIFGLCL
-345 LLASVI
+345 LLTGVI
-351 FLFYGMILF
+351 FLFYGMVLF
-360 GSVVKLWGANHSL
+360 GSLVKLWGANHSL
-373 TWDNYVH
+373 TFDNYKH
-380 VFTIGWEYIKDTLL
+380 VFTVGWGFIRDTLL

-399 TPIAGVLAMVIAF
+399 TPIAGILAMIIAF

-443 YILAFNQRPLLL
+443 YILAFNQYPLKL

-467 FRDIAVG
+467 FRDLAVG

-486 PSIEEASTDLGADS
+486 PSIEEAATDLGADS
-500 SVTFRRITL
+500 ATTFRRITL

-523 FVKCMTAISAVIF
+523 FVKCMTAVSAVIF

-567 IIIFILLALWLIQ
+567 IILFILLALWLIQ
-580 FLVNRLG
+580 FLVKQMQGETRI
-587 GGRKLK
+587 K
-593 FEKAETLQSI
+593 FERAEAL

>member
-1 LVSDREGGGISP
+1 MKKTQR
-13 LRWHFDEPPNEEVF
+13 
-27 PPMIRTKR
+27 M
-35 FVAALRRTPSD
+35 VAYLRRAPSD
-46 LKRLF
+46 VRKLF
-51 QEPLLLMGILLVNV
+51 KDPLLLVGILLVNL
-65 FLFLFVVLPLFKI
+65 FLFLFIVLPLFKI
-78 FQLSFEDNGRFSLQ
+78 FQLSFEDNGRFSLGI
-92 VFVDLMS
+92 FWDLMS

-112 LGVAVSILGTLI
+112 LGVTVAILGTII
-124 GFIFAYAIT
+124 GFIFAYAVT
-133 RVDIPW
+133 RADIPW
-139 KRFFTVTATF
+139 KRFFNITATF

-164 LFGKQGFVSKMI
+164 LFGKQGFVSKLI
-176 LREMIQFKI
+176 LQNMIQFQI
-185 YGFWGLLVVE
+185 YGFYGLLVVE

-202 AYLTLYGVLQAIDP
+202 AYLTMYGVLQAIDP

-228 KGKIFRSITLPLATP
+228 KGKVFRSITLPLATP

-257 ADFGNPMILAGNY
+257 ADFGNPIILAGNY

-300 SLIAFCVQK
+300 SLIAFFLQK

-324 SAARIKV
+324 SSGRIKM
-331 DRPLTKYSIFGLCL
+331 DDPLTRYGIFGLCL
-345 LLASVI
+345 FLTLII
-351 FLFYGMILF
+351 FLFYGMVIF
-360 GSVVKLWGANHSL
+360 GSLVKLWGANHTL
-373 TWDNYVH
+373 TLDNYKH

-399 TPIAGVLAMVIAF
+399 TPLAGILAMVIAF
-412 LVVRKNFPGKRLM
+412 LVVRKQFPGKRLM
-425 ELVSLL
+425 EMVSLL

-443 YILAFNQRPLLL
+443 YILVFNQPPLVL

-500 SVTFRRITL
+500 AFTFRKITL
-509 PLITPAFYAGLAFT
+509 PLITPAFYSGLAFT

-567 IIIFILLALWLIQ
+567 IIVFILIALWVIQ
-580 FLVNRLG
+580 WLVNQLG
-587 GGRKLK
+587 RGRKIK
-593 FEKAETLQSI
+593 FEKAEAL

>member
-1 LVSDREGGGISP
+1 
-13 LRWHFDEPPNEEVF
+13 
-27 PPMIRTKR
+27 MIRTKR

-243 GIASAIL
+243 GIASAVL

-331 DRPLTKYSIFGLCL
+331 DRSLTKYSIFGLCL

-380 VFTIGWEYIKDTLL
+380 VFTIGWEYIKDTLI

-399 TPIAGVLAMVIAF
+399 TPISGVLAMVIAF

-509 PLITPAFYAGLAFT
+509 PLITPAFYTGLAFT

>member
-1 LVSDREGGGISP
+1 
-13 LRWHFDEPPNEEVF
+13 
-27 PPMIRTKR
+27 MIRTKR

-46 LKRLF
+46 VKRLF

-133 RVDIPW
+133 RVNIPW
-139 KRFFTVTATF
+139 KRFFIVTATF

-331 DRPLTKYSIFGLCL
+331 DRSLTKYSIFGLCL

-373 TWDNYVH
+373 TWNNYVH

-399 TPIAGVLAMVIAF
+399 TPISGVLAMIIAF

-500 SVTFRRITL
+500 SITFRRITL
-509 PLITPAFYAGLAFT
+509 PLITPAFYSGLAFT

-567 IIIFILLALWLIQ
+567 IIVFILLALWLIQ